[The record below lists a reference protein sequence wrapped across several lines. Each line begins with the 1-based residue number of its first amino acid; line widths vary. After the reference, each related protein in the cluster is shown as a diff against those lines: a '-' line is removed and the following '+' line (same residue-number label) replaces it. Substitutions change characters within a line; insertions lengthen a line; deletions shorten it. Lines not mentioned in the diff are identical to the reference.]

1 MTLEN
6 GKGGAPTTPLTP
18 SAPPESLGGR
28 LYQSFYDNFLRVLI
42 DYPFLIA
49 LGAIALLAELGYAIL
64 NIATLPLHL
73 DVDLH
78 EASWTGLVLASF
90 LTVEAVFKSPF
101 GALGDRIG
109 RKPLM
114 VVGPLFSSA
123 CCFVMY
129 YLTQAWQFMIV
140 HGFNGLGFAAFW
152 PSCFST
158 IADRVRKEDLTKAMS
173 VFNLTYMLGI
183 ALGPLAKTLTGNQD
197 VKMDVIRRLTRE
209 RILEAAGKPLPPMGP
224 GSHFG
229 RALHQ
234 AARAVGHAVDESAIR
249 FQVMRHVSHMSTYE
263 LRDTAGRLHLVN
275 HHHFPFL
282 LVGCIFLLTSLMA
295 VVLIPNRKPGGSPD
309 APRTDQAG
317 VAPIADGAGITAAA
331 EEEEAVVNPHAASS
345 LSLLQQITVGM
356 KTIPWMMVIAFT
368 IFMGIGFLTPCMEP
382 YILKVYR
389 ITEKQFSFGLLPIAL
404 FIGVL
409 ALPMG
414 RLGDKWGSARSVRLG
429 MIICAA
435 GLWLCAFHP
444 LILNIPGVPK
454 ILGSFGPMSV
464 LVAIVGAGFVI
475 ASPAWMARVTEMAPN
490 NLRGAVL
497 GAASMAQG
505 VGALVGTVVGG
516 YLWAHYKDSFPEAPM
531 FAAATLLTIGTL
543 LALWQVPNI
552 TLPHED

>member
-1 MTLEN
+1 MTTEN
-6 GKGGAPTTPLTP
+6 GKGGVPTTVLTP
-18 SAPPESLGGR
+18 PAPPRSLPR
-28 LYQSFYDNFLRVLI
+28 QLYQSFYDNFLRVLI

-90 LTVEAVFKSPF
+90 LTVEAVFKTPF

-114 VVGPLFSSA
+114 VAGPFFSGL
-123 CCFVMY
+123 CCFIMY

-140 HGFNGLGFAAFW
+140 HGLNGLGFAAFW

-158 IADRVRKEDLTKAMS
+158 IADRVRKQDLTLAMS

-197 VKMDVIRRLTRE
+197 VKVDVIRKLTQE
-209 RILEAAGKPLPPMGP
+209 RMLQAAGKPLPPMGP

-234 AARAVGHAVDESAIR
+234 AARAVGHAVDVTKIKAETSW
-249 FQVMRHVSHMSTYE
+249 QVSHMSTYE
-263 LRDTAGRLHLVN
+263 LRDAAGKFHLVN

-282 LVGCIFLLTSLMA
+282 LVGCIFMLTSLMSL
-295 VVLIPNRKPGGSPD
+295 VLVSNRKPGGSPD
-309 APRTDQAG
+309 APRKDRTTL
-317 VAPIADGAGITAAA
+317 VVPPA
-331 EEEEAVVNPHAASS
+331 EEDTTVNPHAASS
-345 LSLLQQITVGM
+345 LSLGQQILIGM

-389 ITEKQFSFGLLPIAL
+389 ITEQQFSFGLLPIAL
-404 FIGVL
+404 FIGAL

-429 MIICAA
+429 MMICAG

-444 LILNIPGVPK
+444 LILKIHGVPK
-454 ILGSFGPMSV
+454 VLGSFGPMSV

-516 YLWAHYKDSFPEAPM
+516 YLWANFKDSFPEAPM
-531 FAAATLLTIGTL
+531 FAAAILLTIGTL